1 MVFKG
6 WVTFWCEKT
15 KTEGTPCVRKKKARN
30 SLGGRGFKTEIGL
43 GVKDVAKA
51 KETRMCNTMR
61 QGRIKQTISLIQS
74 NIGDFQVREWKTI
87 DRFIYSS
94 QLVFTVVIVSPK
106 LSLKFYNE
114 NNAWKRDA
122 GRLLGFAVLS
132 TSSATWDKLLC
143 SADSICSLN
152 WV

>member
-1 MVFKG
+1 M
-6 WVTFWCEKT
+6 
-15 KTEGTPCVRKKKARN
+15 
-30 SLGGRGFKTEIGL
+30 GRGFKTEIRL
-43 GVKDVAKA
+43 GVKDAAKA
-51 KETRMCNTMR
+51 KETRMYKTMR

-114 NNAWKRDA
+114 NSAWKRDA
-122 GRLLGFAVLS
+122 GRLLGVAVLS
-132 TSSATWDKLLC
+132 TTSATWDKLLS
-143 SADSICSLN
+143 SADSISLLN